1 MKEKTRFL
9 TRAALIAAIYV
20 VLTGISY
27 FAGLDKGVIQFRI
40 SEALCFLPCFL
51 PAAIPGLSIGCLI
64 SNIIYGGALPD
75 IIFGSFA
82 TLIGALGTYFLRKYP
97 LLAPIPPIIAN
108 ALIIPPVL
116 IFAYAAT
123 EAYWF
128 ILLTVT
134 AGEVLSCAAVGY
146 PLMFLLRR
154 YKLFSFELAKK
165 KR

>member
-1 MKEKTRFL
+1 MKEKTRFI

-75 IIFGSFA
+75 IIFGSLA

-97 LLAPIPPIIAN
+97 LLAPIPSIIAN

-116 IFAYAAT
+116 IFAYGAT

-134 AGEVLSCAAVGY
+134 AGEALSCAAVGY
-146 PLMFLLRR
+146 PLMFLLKR
-154 YKLFSFELAKK
+154 YKLFSFELPKK
-165 KR
+165 NR